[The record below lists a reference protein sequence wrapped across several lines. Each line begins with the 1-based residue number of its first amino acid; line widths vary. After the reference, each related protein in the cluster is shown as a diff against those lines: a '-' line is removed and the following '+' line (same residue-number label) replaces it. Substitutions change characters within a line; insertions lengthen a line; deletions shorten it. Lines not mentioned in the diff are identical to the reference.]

1 VKAARGA
8 AALLLTSGLAVGAR
22 AQDASET
29 AEILNALLAGLVGFT
44 EMSGD
49 QLAREVEEAGGVAFR
64 SQVPLDYLSRDGLAS
79 YLGEVIDSE
88 YPVEQALADQRLLV
102 AFGLLEPESDLRAL
116 RERLLRENIAG
127 FYDERPGRKRLYA
140 VSDDRRLTPMN
151 QVVLAH
157 ELRHALQ
164 DQYAEVGSLL
174 PRDVGDFDDRR
185 LALMSLLE
193 GDATLVM
200 ERFLLRR
207 LTILPD
213 DGDLPDLSGLSLPAP
228 PVPGAPDVL
237 RDQLLQPYLVGRDFA
252 QAVYRSGG
260 WPALKAAW
268 LDPPQSTEQ
277 VLHPEKFLKRERAL
291 DVRVAYAPA
300 AGRLLDEGVLGE
312 LLARTLLGEETAGQ
326 ASAGWGGDAFR
337 VWDVAGRTLLVWR
350 SVWDTPADAAEFS
363 EALRGRFER
372 SHGPGRAFEGARLYG
387 KGRWSLALGEAGADV
402 TLVASD
408 DAGELVS
415 AWRASR

>member
-1 VKAARGA
+1 
-8 AALLLTSGLAVGAR
+8 
-22 AQDASET
+22 
-29 AEILNALLAGLVGFT
+29 
-44 EMSGD
+44 
-49 QLAREVEEAGGVAFR
+49 VAFR

-102 AFGLLEPESDLRAL
+102 AFGLLEPESDLRAM

-140 VSDDRRLTPMN
+140 VSEDRRLTPMN

-213 DGDLPDLSGLSLPAP
+213 DGELPDLSGLSLPAP

-252 QAVYRSGG
+252 QAVFRSGG
-260 WPALKAAW
+260 WAALKAAW

-277 VLHPEKFLKRERAL
+277 VLHPEKFLKRERSL
-291 DVRVAYAPA
+291 DVSVAYAPS

-337 VWDVAGRTLLVWR
+337 VWDVSGRTLLVWR
-350 SVWDTPADAAEFS
+350 STWDTAADAAEFA

-372 SHGPGRAFEGARLYG
+372 SHGAGRAFEGARLYG